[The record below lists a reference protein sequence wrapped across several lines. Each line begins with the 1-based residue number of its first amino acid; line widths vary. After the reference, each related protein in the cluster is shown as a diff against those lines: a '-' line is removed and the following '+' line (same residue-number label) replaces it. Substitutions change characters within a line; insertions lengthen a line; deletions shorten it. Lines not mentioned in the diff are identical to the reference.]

1 MIVME
6 TTPRK
11 KLSKQEAYRLIEDY
25 FSSGELPSVFY
36 SRVGLSEGQFYK
48 WRRRYLS
55 DHPQFAKRLGIVIG
69 KDVSIARGNNRKS
82 ITKVPS
88 TTSGFGRIIDVSD
101 STPITA
107 SAVTAS
113 SNSIFAYELCY
124 PNGVVLRLPVGTTAL
139 SLTELIRLY

>member
-1 MIVME
+1 ME
-6 TTPRK
+6 SAQRI
-11 KLSKQEAYRLIEDY
+11 KLSKSEAYRLIEDY

-55 DHPQFAKRLGIVIG
+55 DHPQFAKRLGIVIR
-69 KDVSIARGNNRKS
+69 KDVSVESGNNRKS
-82 ITKVPS
+82 ITKFPS
-88 TTSGFGRIIDVSD
+88 MTSGFGRIDVSD

-124 PNGVVLRLPVGTTAL
+124 PNGVVLRLPVGTTAS